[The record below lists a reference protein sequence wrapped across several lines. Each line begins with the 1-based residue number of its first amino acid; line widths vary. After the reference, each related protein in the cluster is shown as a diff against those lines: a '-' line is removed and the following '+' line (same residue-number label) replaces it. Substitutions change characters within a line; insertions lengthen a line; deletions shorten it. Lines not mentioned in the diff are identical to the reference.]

1 MVDLP
6 VKIRR
11 VSSKVS
17 DNEKAIKALK
27 ESLKPAKKRE
37 QLKTGIWP
45 VGVYHTHINPELK
58 SKTILT
64 DSTWEYVEI
73 HLKQKSDGCARHK
86 NAIFYWQQARNFF
99 KATYS
104 LDNNSKPLTTYYCFL
119 NATKALLEIKNIS
132 YDFSHGVS
140 GRCEKGHN
148 NIKNEFVRL
157 KTKGVLAGLCN
168 YFEEAI
174 QPISAEEPH
183 EEYSLKD
190 VFYNL
195 AYIHRAYNVT
205 YTNQTE
211 LFIPILEPKL
221 VRDKSKNKAW
231 MQFKLEPEHSNNSTM
246 SKLDSLNYEKEVIA
260 ENTES
265 YTIRNKRRFKWKV
278 ARNLPNDANLNR
290 LNNYIKA
297 RRNELQ
303 YIYSASELWYLKRND
318 SISASVINHNP
329 AVLTYAAMH
338 RLSELA
344 RYQPNILQSHLE
356 KDASWLLNEFIEKSI
371 VQFLDQISS
380 EITGNTF
387 RITGFRT

>member
-1 MVDLP
+1 VVDLTGR
-6 VKIRR
+6 IRR
-11 VSSKVS
+11 VSNKVS
-17 DNEKAIKALK
+17 ENEQAIKGLK
-27 ESLKPAKKRE
+27 ESLKPAKTRE
-37 QLKTGIWP
+37 QLKVGIWP
-45 VGVYHTHINPELK
+45 VSVYHTHINPDLK

-73 HLKQKSDGCARHK
+73 YLKQKSDGCVRHK

-99 KATYS
+99 TATKS

-119 NATKALLEIKNIS
+119 NATKTLLEIKNIP

-140 GRCEKGHN
+140 GRSENGHN

-168 YFEEAI
+168 YFEEAV
-174 QPISAEEPH
+174 QPASEQEPH

-231 MQFKLEPEHSNNSTM
+231 IQFELEPEHSNRTTV

-260 ENTES
+260 ENEES
-265 YTIRNKRRFKWKV
+265 FTVRNKRRFKWDV
-278 ARNLPNDANLNR
+278 SRNQPDEANLNR

-303 YIYSASELWYLKRND
+303 YIYSASELWYVKRND
-318 SISASVINHNP
+318 LTSSTIINRNP

-344 RYQPNILQSHLE
+344 RYQPNVLQSHLE

-380 EITGNTF
+380 EITGNKF
-387 RITGFRT
+387 RITGFRS

>member
-1 MVDLP
+1 MVDLTG
-6 VKIRR
+6 KIRR
-11 VSSKVS
+11 VSSQVS
-17 DNEKAIKALK
+17 DNEQAIKVLK
-27 ESLKPAKKRE
+27 ESLKPANKRE
-37 QLKTGIWP
+37 QLKSGIWP
-45 VGVYHTHINPELK
+45 VRVYHTHINPDLK

-73 HLKQKSDGCARHK
+73 YLKQKSDGCARHK

-99 KATYS
+99 KATKS

-119 NATKALLEIKNIS
+119 NATKTLLEIKNIA

-140 GRCEKGHN
+140 GRSEKGHN

-174 QPISAEEPH
+174 QPKSAEEPH

-221 VRDKSKNKAW
+221 VRDKVKKKAW
-231 MQFKLEPEHSNNSTM
+231 MQFQLEPEHSNNTTM
-246 SKLDSLNYEKEVIA
+246 SKLESLNYEKEVIA
-260 ENTES
+260 EHTES
-265 YTIRNKRRFKWKV
+265 FTIRNKRRFKWDV
-278 ARNLPNDANLNR
+278 VRNIPNDTNQNR
-290 LNNYIKA
+290 LNNYMKA

-318 SISASVINHNP
+318 LKSASVINRNP

-344 RYQPNILQSHLE
+344 RYQPNVLQSHLE

>member
-1 MVDLP
+1 MVDLTGR
-6 VKIRR
+6 IRR
-11 VSSKVS
+11 IASKVS
-17 DNEKAIKALK
+17 ENKKAIKGIND
-27 ESLKPAKKRE
+27 SLKPAKKRE
-37 QLKTGIWP
+37 QLKVGIWS
-45 VGVYHTHINPELK
+45 VGVYHTHIKPELK

-73 HLKQKSDGCARHK
+73 YLKQKSNGCERHK
-86 NAIFYWQQARNFF
+86 NALFYWQQARNFF
-99 KATYS
+99 RATKS

-119 NATKALLEIKNIS
+119 NATKTLLEIKDIP

-140 GRCEKGHN
+140 GRNEKGHN
-148 NIKNEFVRL
+148 NIKNEYVRL

-168 YFEEAI
+168 YFEEAV
-174 QPISAEEPH
+174 QPKSDEEPH

-231 MQFKLEPEHSNNSTM
+231 MQFELEPEHSNNSTLTR
-246 SKLDSLNYEKEVIA
+246 LDSLNYEKEVIA
-260 ENTES
+260 ENSES
-265 YTIRNKRRFKWKV
+265 FTMRNKRRFKWNV
-278 ARNLPNDANLNR
+278 SRNLPDDTNQNR
-290 LNNYIKA
+290 LNNYIKS

-303 YIYSASELWYLKRND
+303 YIYSASDLWYVKRND
-318 SISASVINHNP
+318 LISSSVIARNP

-344 RYQPNILQSHLE
+344 RYKPNVLQSHLE